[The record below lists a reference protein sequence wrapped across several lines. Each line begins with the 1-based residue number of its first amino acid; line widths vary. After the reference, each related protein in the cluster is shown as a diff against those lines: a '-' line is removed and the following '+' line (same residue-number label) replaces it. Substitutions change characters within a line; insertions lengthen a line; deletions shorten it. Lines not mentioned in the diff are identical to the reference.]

1 VQGVITTLVAGA
13 IAYLGLCAWLYL
25 TQRSQIYFPTP
36 ETRHPGAEAV
46 WIKSTD
52 AKLKVWTVSRPGPQ
66 ALVYFGGNAE
76 DVAGNLEDLARVFPD
91 HSLYLVNYRG
101 YGGSTGQPS
110 EAGLYADALA
120 VHDVVRAVHGE
131 VAVMGRSLGAS
142 VAVHLA
148 SERPVERLVLVT
160 PFDSLVNVARGHFR
174 WVPVGWLL
182 KERYESTR
190 RAAAIRAPV
199 LMVIAG
205 NDEIIPDARSRA
217 LAAAFT
223 PRRPRIVVIPGTTHN
238 TLDLSPAYLRT
249 VHAFLAE

>member
-1 VQGVITTLVAGA
+1 V
-13 IAYLGLCAWLYL
+13 AYLGLCAWVYL

-36 ETRHPGAEAV
+36 ETRHPGAESV
-46 WIKSTD
+46 WIKSAG
-52 AKLKVWTVSRPGPQ
+52 AKLKVWTVTRPGPR

-76 DVAGNLEDLARVFPD
+76 DVAGNLDDLERALPD

-101 YGGSTGQPS
+101 YGGSTGAPS

-120 VHDVVRAVHGE
+120 VFDVVRAVHGE

-174 WVPVGWLL
+174 WLPIGWLL
-182 KERYESTR
+182 EERYDSAE
-190 RAAAIRAPV
+190 RAASIRAPA
-199 LMVIAG
+199 LLVIAG
-205 NDEIIPDARSRA
+205 NDEIIPETRSRA
-217 LAAAFT
+217 LAAAFS
-223 PRRPRIVVIPGTTHN
+223 PRRSRVVVIPGATHN
-238 TLDLSPAYLRT
+238 TLDLSPAYLRS
-249 VHAFLAE
+249 VSSFLAE